1 MMASGAAAT
10 TLARGAR
17 LTRGNVC
24 FITDEV
30 SRDLGVALKFASEFG
45 VKQVEL
51 RAVDNMYCFRHDP
64 EKLKQIHAQ
73 LREHGIR
80 VAILSTPVLKC
91 VLPGSTLTTGSAREV
106 QAAQK
111 DFPVPVEEQFAQQLQ
126 FLRKSI
132 EAARILE
139 TDRLRIFSYW
149 RVEDREKERP
159 RIVEG
164 LRRITE
170 VAEKEKVR
178 LCIENEPGCNLA
190 NCRETSSVLKEI
202 SSPALGMNWDI
213 ANGLSTGEKPYPD
226 GFDLLDKK
234 RIWHVHI
241 KDSRRNPDTGRRQTC
256 AVGDGEI
263 PYREIFPALAAA
275 GYSGALS
282 METHFSINGSREPA
296 SRRSM
301 EGLLKVVDNLS

>member
-1 MMASGAAAT
+1 MAGGVVAARV
-10 TLARGAR
+10 ARAAR
-17 LTRGNVC
+17 LSRANVC

-30 SRDLGVALKFASEFG
+30 SRDLAVALKFAAEFG

-51 RAVDNMYCFRHDP
+51 RHVDNLYCFRHEP
-64 EKLKQIHAQ
+64 ERLKQIHAQ

-111 DFPVPVEEQFAQQLQ
+111 DFPVPVEDQFPQQMQ
-126 FLRKSI
+126 FLRKAI

-139 TDRLRIFSYW
+139 TDQLRIFSYW
-149 RVEDREKERP
+149 RVEDRAKERP

-164 LRRITE
+164 LKRVTE
-170 VAEKEKVR
+170 VAEKEKIR
-178 LCIENEPGCNLA
+178 LSIENEPGCNLA
-190 NCRETSSVLKEI
+190 DCAETASVLKEI
-202 SSPALGMNWDI
+202 PSPALGMNWDI

-234 RIWHVHI
+234 RIWHLHI
-241 KDSRRNPDTGRRQTC
+241 KDSRRNPETGRRQTC
-256 AVGDGEI
+256 AVGDGEL
-263 PYREIFPALAAA
+263 PYHDIFTALGKAS
-275 GYSGALS
+275 YSGALS

-301 EGLLKVVDNLS
+301 QGILKVIDSLG